1 MWQCT
6 RGAILLEREHALVGD
21 TKCETSSQ
29 FNRLLLRHQ
38 CAYFHIREQ
47 STKLCRAYVFK
58 PWKSKGSSGFLCLLG

>member
-6 RGAILLEREHALVGD
+6 RGAILLEREHALVGEA
-21 TKCETSSQ
+21 KCETSSQ

-47 STKLCRAYVFK
+47 STKLCRAYLFLNHGN
-58 PWKSKGSSGFLCLLG
+58 PKGVLVSCVY